1 MQGYSVTTLPDEI
14 IINPDGM
21 TISVHTT
28 NGRVSLNLPL
38 AVAETLSLRVRA
50 AADDVQRL
58 RQDRGDQLCSAI
70 ASADRPPLDTV
81 GCQATP
87 IKDGRI
93 LLQFRHP
100 SAATT
105 DVLVSRQGAAILAH
119 ALLKMAGI
127 KRVMPR

>member
-1 MQGYSVTTLPDEI
+1 MPDYNLTGMSDEVI
-14 IINPDGM
+14 IDPDGM
-21 TISVHTT
+21 TVSVRTAD
-28 NGRVSLNLPL
+28 GPVSLNLPL
-38 AVAETLSLRVRA
+38 AVAEALSLRVRA

-58 RQDRGDQLCSAI
+58 RQDRGDQLSKAI

-93 LLQFRHP
+93 LLQFRHR

-105 DVLVSRQGAAILAH
+105 DVFVSRQGASILAQTLFKL
-119 ALLKMAGI
+119 ASI
-127 KRVMPR
+127 KRVTP

>member
-1 MQGYSVTTLPDEI
+1 MSGYDVTAMSDDV

-21 TISVHTT
+21 TISVRTAD
-28 NGRVSLNLPL
+28 GLVSLNLPL
-38 AVAETLSLRVRA
+38 AVAEALSLRVRA

-58 RQDRGDQLCSAI
+58 RQDRGDQLSNAI

-105 DVLVSRQGAAILAH
+105 DVFVSRQGASILAH
-119 ALLKMAGI
+119 ALFKMAGI